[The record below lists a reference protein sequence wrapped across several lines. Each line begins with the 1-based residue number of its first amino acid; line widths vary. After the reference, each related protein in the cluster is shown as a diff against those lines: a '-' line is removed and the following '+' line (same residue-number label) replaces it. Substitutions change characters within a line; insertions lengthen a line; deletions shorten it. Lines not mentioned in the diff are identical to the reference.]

1 MNTEYRNK
9 LYNRIK
15 DVFEKEDTQER
26 QGFMEARENFENKQT
41 TAFELAR
48 QVVERS
54 YPMEDVATLRHFKKK
69 YGDPCDVVAKDKC
82 FYFSHSEDVDE
93 DGDKKETQSH
103 FDFGLFGNL
112 NGSEYGDPCDVVAKD
127 KCFNFAHSE
136 DVDED
141 GEKKETQS
149 HFDFGLYGNLNGNE
163 HSGTEDSQHFAH
175 AYYREELKA
184 ESLNPDI
191 IAQQNG
197 KNDNPHK
204 TKHIEANNKFLGKGS
219 SSGHYYNDDNVG
231 GLCKDFNAPYY
242 LDVIGTSHCRSRAI
256 ACTKDEYNIFLAWR
270 TAKANVVSKHQT
282 WIDSLTKQT
291 DQLKIGL
298 KAYRY
303 LHEGIELAKE
313 LGIEVD
319 EAELVRTNS
328 TGLTI
333 FNPSNLASMIK
344 GMKNKNISREDKIRQ
359 RLEYEGK
366 MGLDVEQHLNQKESI
381 N

>member
-26 QGFMEARENFENKQT
+26 QAFMESREQFNEMQGHAFDVAR
-41 TAFELAR
+41 A
-48 QVVERS
+48 VVERS
-54 YPMEDVATLRHFKKK
+54 YPSTDVATLRHFKKK

-93 DGDKKETQSH
+93 DGDEKETKSH

-112 NGSEYGDPCDVVAKD
+112 NGNEYGD
-127 KCFNFAHSE
+127 NE
-136 DVDED
+136 DRE
-141 GEKKETQS
+141 
-149 HFDFGLYGNLNGNE
+149 
-163 HSGTEDSQHFAH
+163 HFAH

-184 ESLNPDI
+184 NGLNPDI
-191 IAQQNG
+191 IAQQEG
-197 KNDNPHK
+197 KDNNPHK
-204 TKHIEANNKFLGKGS
+204 TKHVDANNKFLGKGR
-219 SSGHYYNDDNVG
+219 YDDHNG
-231 GLCKDFNAPYY
+231 MTSEYDKNFL

-270 TAKANVVSKHQT
+270 EAKAKVVSTHQT
-282 WIDSLTKQT
+282 WISSIMKQA

-303 LHEGIELAKE
+303 LSEGIELATE
-313 LGIEVD
+313 LGIQVD
-319 EAELVRTNS
+319 EAELVKSNS

-333 FNPSNLASMIK
+333 YNPTNLANLIK
-344 GMKNKNISREDKIRQ
+344 GMKNKNVSREDKIKA
-359 RLEYEGK
+359 RLQYEK
-366 MGLDVEQHLNQKESI
+366 QAI